1 MNTDLL
7 KFEVKKLSGQRY
19 FIVFLVICLIIN
31 GIIAYLSAD
40 KVPEAPYLK
49 QMLQDHAIDARP
61 FIEAQEEM
69 QSIERDYNRM
79 LFAYMKGET
88 AEEPQLKYPCHY
100 SGLEELDDD
109 TLLRRMF
116 KCIDRG
122 EEYKKQLEQ
131 FIEQAQINKE
141 ELLYS
146 YSGIDTS
153 SFAYKQQDLIERRY
167 TQVLEQAEI
176 FPELGLGWNQ
186 LFAYNAVN
194 LWMIL
199 AVIAGAISLVLS
211 EAGNASMILR
221 CAKKG
226 RLRTAAA
233 KTAAL
238 LCWSLLVLLAFT
250 STTMLAISLKS
261 GGFSSPAN
269 SIAIFEEYTAIP
281 LALSIGEFF
290 ALLLGTRFLSLCVVG
305 IVCAC
310 LSLCLRTVSLSMAA
324 AIAATAS
331 QYMMFLLGKAEGVK
345 YLNLIGAMSLSTML
359 STFRCIR
366 VFENAVEF
374 LPLVLIF
381 GAAITIIGAALFL
394 CLFCNI
400 RLGIARRAPLA
411 QIRQTLEKQKTKLAG
426 KLPSRKHSKRRHV
439 YSTGLFAYE
448 WRKVFTSRSILLL
461 LLLTAICKISLAYEQ
476 YNTLNSYGLTLYT
489 QYIDVVQG
497 EQTDEKRQFIE
508 DETKRINTVLGEF
521 PLIKQN
527 YRAGKIS
534 YDNYRVLL
542 EEYNIADSSQD
553 VAERVLLH
561 SQYIDALAEHRG
573 VEAHYLYDIDWLRL
587 FDAGADILLIAL
599 LAFISAGVFSD
610 EYTKLSGEG
619 NRMPVISATKKG
631 RTDLYRQKLSFALL
645 LALIITLLFNA
656 LDGFFIARNFKLP
669 SGGSPLLSLEIFG
682 NAEYSG
688 SIDQFIALN
697 WVIQLF
703 AALITAGIVTLL
715 GALIKNKLYTLL
727 ASFSLLFAPLIFKKI
742 GLPQFAHFDISNG
755 FDAGQLWILASRQD
769 VLGDRMYILTYL
781 TALAVIFAALLLI
794 TYRKTRTNKS

>member
-19 FIVFLVICLIIN
+19 LIVFLVACLIIN

-40 KVPEAPYLK
+40 KIPEAPYLK
-49 QMLQDHAIDARP
+49 QMLREHEIDALP

-69 QSIERDYNRM
+69 QSIESDYNRM

-88 AEEPQLKYPCHY
+88 AEEPQLKFPCHY
-100 SGLEELDDD
+100 SGLEELDDK
-109 TLLRRMF
+109 TLLHLMF

-122 EEYKKQLEQ
+122 EEYRSKLEQ

-176 FPELGLGWNQ
+176 FPELGLGWDQ
-186 LFAYNAVN
+186 LFSYNAVN

-211 EAGNASMILR
+211 ESGNASMILR

-226 RLRTAAA
+226 QLYTAAA
-233 KTAAL
+233 KIAAL
-238 LCWSLLVLLAFT
+238 LCWSLFILLAFT
-250 STTMLAISLKS
+250 GTTMLAISFKCGS
-261 GGFSSPAN
+261 FSSPAN

-281 LALSIGEFF
+281 FALSIGEFF
-290 ALLLGTRFLSLCVVG
+290 ALLLGVRFLALCVVG
-305 IVCAC
+305 LVCAC
-310 LSLCLRTVSLSMAA
+310 LALCLRSVSLSMAA
-324 AIAATAS
+324 AIAATAG
-331 QYMMFLLGKAEGVK
+331 QYMMFLLGKTETVK
-345 YLNLIGAMSLSTML
+345 HLNLIGAMSLSTLL
-359 STFRCIR
+359 STFRCTR
-366 VFENAVEF
+366 VFENAVDF
-374 LPLVLIF
+374 LSLVLIV
-381 GAAITIIGAALFL
+381 GAAITIIIAALFL
-394 CLFCNI
+394 CLFCHI
-400 RLGIARRAPLA
+400 RLGVTRRSPLA
-411 QIRQTLEKQKTKLAG
+411 QLWPALAMQKTKLNG
-426 KLPSRKHSKRRHV
+426 KLHSSRRTGRRHV

-448 WRKVFTSRSILLL
+448 WRKVFTSRGILLL

-476 YNTLNSYGLTLYT
+476 YNALNSHGLTLYS

-497 EQTDEKRQFIE
+497 EQTDEKRQYIE
-508 DETKRINTVLGEF
+508 DEMSRINTVLNEF
-521 PLIKQN
+521 TQKKQS
-527 YRAGKIS
+527 YRTGKIS
-534 YDNYRVLL
+534 FEDYSVLL
-542 EEYNIADSSQD
+542 EEYSVADSSQD
-553 VAERVLLH
+553 IAERVLLH
-561 SQYIDALAEHRG
+561 SQYLDSLAESCG

-587 FDAGADILLIAL
+587 FEAGADILLIAL

-645 LALIITLLFNA
+645 LALIITLSFNA
-656 LDGFFIARNFKLP
+656 LDAYFIASNFKLP
-669 SGGSPLLSLEIFG
+669 SGDSPLLSLEIFG
-682 NAEYSG
+682 NTEYSG
-688 SIDQFIALN
+688 SIDGFIALG
-697 WVIQLF
+697 WLVQLF

-769 VLGDRMYILTYL
+769 VLGERMYILAHL
-781 TALAVIFAALLLI
+781 AALAVIFAALMFI
-794 TYRKTRTNKS
+794 TYRKFRTNKS